1 MEIKSVLLVFATQKE
16 ASACYQTS
24 LNIIPGLNI
33 PVKTVIT
40 GMGMINA
47 AINTTLAIK
56 SNKPSLVISVGIAGS
71 YIGKLPVG
79 QTIIHQE
86 DCFPEMGKYLDEKF
100 MTLDRFLISE
110 NSGLIMQNN
119 SIASKSFNLQNIDC
133 FTRVK
138 CATVNTMT
146 TSRGTAEIIKNSFNA
161 SVETLESGAV
171 LASCL
176 MLKTPFLGIRTISNL
191 CLPPKLAKWDIDL
204 ALRNLNTAVNKLP
217 QLIKSL
223 NDQA

>member
-16 ASACYQTS
+16 ASACYQTT
-24 LNIIPGLNI
+24 LNLIPGLNI
-33 PVKTVIT
+33 PVKTIIT
-40 GMGMINA
+40 GMGMVNA

-56 SNKPSLVISVGIAGS
+56 SFKPSLVISIGIAGS
-71 YIGKLPVG
+71 YIGKIPIG

-110 NSGLIMQNN
+110 NSGLLMLNN
-119 SIASKSFNLQNIDC
+119 SIVSKSFNLQNIDY
-133 FTRVK
+133 FTRAK
-138 CATVNTMT
+138 CATVNTIT
-146 TSRGTAEIIKNSFNA
+146 TTRSAAEIIKNSFNA
-161 SVETLESGAV
+161 SVETMESGAV

-176 MLKTPFLGIRTISNL
+176 QLKTPFLGIRTISNF

-204 ALRNLNTAVNKLP
+204 ALKNLNTAVNKLP
-217 QLIKSL
+217 QLILSL
-223 NDQA
+223 NEQS